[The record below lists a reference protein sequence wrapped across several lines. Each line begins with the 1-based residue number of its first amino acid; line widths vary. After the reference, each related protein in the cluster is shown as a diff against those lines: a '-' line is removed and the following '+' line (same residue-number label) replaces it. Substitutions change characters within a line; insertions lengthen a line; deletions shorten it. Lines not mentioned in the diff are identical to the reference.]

1 MWRELL
7 QSWSCLVR
15 KINHE
20 APPTHIYI
28 YSDYMHTPAACSVF
42 CADTNYKLIGRPVEG
57 CRGWWIVI
65 ILIPHG
71 INIPWTNGTLFLQIN
86 QVNFWVEFY
95 SWWVLNI
102 IFKNAQVHAMFFI
115 LFNFC
120 VNFYWETQQ
129 MIRIIFLIC
138 LFFSE
143 FL

>member
-1 MWRELL
+1 MWLRDCCYRWGE
-7 QSWSCLVR
+7 SCYNHGHAWSV
-15 KINHE
+15 KSIMKHH
-20 APPTHIYI
+20 THTYI

-57 CRGWWIVI
+57 CRGWWINVI

-71 INIPWTNGTLFLQIN
+71 INIPWTNGTIFLQIN

-120 VNFYWETQQ
+120 VNFYRET
-129 MIRIIFLIC
+129 
-138 LFFSE
+138 
-143 FL
+143 